1 MHPDYMDDV
10 IDVIRRTLNRM
21 FKMTTYSWELKREES
36 QVPPFEISGV
46 LGFTGPVTGCLVVS
60 FPVQLAHEMTIRTF
74 NIPVDLLVTEDDMY
88 DCVGEVANVIGGNLL
103 PLFKGKSRE
112 GKARLSV
119 PSVVVGSHR
128 VVWRRKDTP
137 YELVLFET
145 DWGQFGAGFN
155 LHEEDQTM
163 HEGTS
168 SYRLMI
174 IDDSRVARRL
184 LINAIEEADM
194 DDCHIIE
201 HSNAETALE
210 YLEENDFETDL
221 IFCDIN
227 MPGMEGTEFLR
238 ILADRGMIEKCP
250 IIMVT
255 GDVSEDQAEEC
266 KRIGARDLIEKP
278 FTPDVIHKMISQVR
292 MTV

>member
-1 MHPDYMDDV
+1 MHPDYTEDV

-21 FKMTTYSWELKREES
+21 FKIAPQSWQLKQEES

-46 LGFTGPVTGCLVVS
+46 LGITGPVTGCLVIS

-74 NIPVDLLVTEDDMY
+74 NIPADSLVTEDDIY
-88 DCVGEVANVIGGNLL
+88 DCIGEVTNIIGGNLL
-103 PLFKGKSRE
+103 PFFKRRNQEGKS
-112 GKARLSV
+112 RLSV
-119 PSVVVGSHR
+119 PSVVVGNHR

-137 YELVLFET
+137 YELILFET

-155 LHEEDQTM
+155 LHEEDQKM

-184 LINAIEEADM
+184 LINAIDEAEM
-194 DDCHIIE
+194 NHFQIHE
-201 HSNAETALE
+201 YSNAETALE
-210 YLEENDFETDL
+210 YLEQNEYNMDL

-227 MPGMEGTEFLR
+227 MPGMEGTEFLK
-238 ILADRGMIEKCP
+238 ILAERGMAEQCP
-250 IIMVT
+250 VIMVT
-255 GDVSEDQAEEC
+255 GDVSKEQATEC
-266 KRIGARDLIEKP
+266 
-278 FTPDVIHKMISQVR
+278 M
-292 MTV
+292 